1 MQRAIRVVRTLSL
14 GLAFALGANQVF
26 AAGAL
31 AIDSN
36 QGEQY
41 GFAFQYPD
49 VGEAQTRALNE
60 CGAGCQVVLQFA
72 DECAAYA
79 ADQAN
84 GSSVYG
90 WATAPSAVGAQSG
103 AISECAARGGNSC
116 IVRTWGCEN

>member
-1 MQRAIRVVRTLSL
+1 MQRAIQVVRTLSL
-14 GLAFALGANQVF
+14 GIALALGAGQVS

-41 GFAFQYPD
+41 GFAYQYPD
-49 VGEAQTRALNE
+49 FGQAQSRALNE

-72 DECAAYA
+72 NECAAYA

-90 WATAPSAVGAQSG
+90 WATAASAGDAQNG
-103 AISECAARGGNSC
+103 AIAQCAARGGNSC
-116 IVRTWGCEN
+116 IVRTWGCEG

>member
-14 GLAFALGANQVF
+14 GLALAIGGGQVF

-36 QGEQY
+36 QGEQFGFSYNYADY
-41 GFAFQYPD
+41 GQ
-49 VGEAQTRALNE
+49 AQTRALDE

-72 DECAAYA
+72 GECAAYA

-90 WATAPSAVGAQSG
+90 WATAASAGDAQNG
-103 AISECAARGGNSC
+103 AIAQCAARGGNSC
-116 IVRTWGCEN
+116 IVRTWGCEG

>member
-1 MQRAIRVVRTLSL
+1 MQRAIRVVRTLSF
-14 GLAFALGANQVF
+14 GLTLSLAAGQAS

-36 QGEQY
+36 QGEQF
-41 GFAFQYPD
+41 GFAYSYPD
-49 VGEAQTRALNE
+49 YGQAQTRALAE

-79 ADQAN
+79 ADQTN

-90 WATAPSAVGAQSG
+90 WASAASAGDAQGG
-103 AISECAARGGNSC
+103 AIAQCEARGGTSC

>member
-1 MQRAIRVVRTLSL
+1 MQHAIRVIKTLSL
-14 GLAFALGANQVF
+14 GAILALTTGHAF

-41 GFAFQYPD
+41 GFAYSYASY
-49 VGEAQTRALNE
+49 GEAQDRALSE

-79 ADQAN
+79 ADQSN
-84 GSSVYG
+84 GSSIYG
-90 WATAPSAVGAQSG
+90 WATAATSGAAQSG
-103 AISECAARGGNSC
+103 ALAQCSNQGGNSC
-116 IVRTWGCEN
+116 TVRTWGCEN

>member
-1 MQRAIRVVRTLSL
+1 MQRAIRVVRTFSL
-14 GLAFALGANQVF
+14 GLTFALGASQVS

-41 GFAFQYPD
+41 GFAYQYAD
-49 VGEAQTRALNE
+49 FDQAQTRALNE

-84 GSSVYG
+84 GSSIYG
-90 WATAPSAVGAQSG
+90 WATAPSAVDAQSG
-103 AISECAARGGNSC
+103 AISQCAARGGNSC